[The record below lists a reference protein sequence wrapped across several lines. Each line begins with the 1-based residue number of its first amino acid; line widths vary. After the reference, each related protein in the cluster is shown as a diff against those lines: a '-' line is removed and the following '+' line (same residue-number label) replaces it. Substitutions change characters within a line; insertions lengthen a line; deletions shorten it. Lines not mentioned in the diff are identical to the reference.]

1 MRTWNSVEVYGS
13 SRLQILVAEPVAS
26 ENSCMSLRLRVQSV
40 SQFGDLSVS
49 ATSLQT
55 I

>member
-1 MRTWNSVEVYGS
+1 MEVHRS
-13 SRLQILVAEPVAS
+13 SRLQIPVAVAS
-26 ENSCMSLRLRVQSV
+26 ENSWMSLRFVSPQPV

-49 ATSLQT
+49 ATSFQV

>member
-1 MRTWNSVEVYGS
+1 MKPMEAYG
-13 SRLQILVAEPVAS
+13 LEITVAEQMAS
-26 ENSCMSLRLRVQSV
+26 EKLCMSLTRELV

-49 ATSLQT
+49 ATSFQA